1 MKVLNNIYDVF
12 EHMEKRKAM
21 FLGNGHTFQS
31 LDSFV
36 SGYMI
41 AATERQLQQP
51 GSPYFGYFN
60 TWVLGHIAENYGLSG
75 GWFWQISNRNLNN
88 DIKAFDDFFNILKI
102 FKGSAVN
109 TKLIVVNPQAHN
121 FNVNGPTKVFVGPN
135 LDERLKVPYAVRCTN
150 IANSTT
156 VWIEFLDEINKTFY
170 DRWYLNITEA
180 NQALAQEFGGYLKA
194 F

>member
-1 MKVLNNIYDVF
+1 MKVLTNIYDVF

-36 SGYMI
+36 CGYMI
-41 AATERQLQQP
+41 AANEQQLQQP

-60 TWVLGHIAENYGLSG
+60 IWLLGHIAENYGLSG
-75 GWFWQISNRNLNN
+75 GWFWQISNRNLND

-102 FKGSAVN
+102 FKGSAVS
-109 TKLIVVNPQAHN
+109 TKLIVVNSQAHN
-121 FNVNGPTKVFVGPN
+121 FNISGPAKVLVG
-135 LDERLKVPYAVRCTN
+135 DERLKVPDAVRCTS

-156 VWIEFLDEINKTFY
+156 VWIEFLDESNNAF
-170 DRWYLNITEA
+170 DERWYLNITEA
-180 NQALAQEFGGYLKA
+180 NQALAQEFGGYLKVV
-194 F
+194 